1 MLKLNL
7 RNKLLFLSLFPL
19 IAIILSVLSVAYY
32 AEMKAVKADV
42 TEFRQNLIN
51 ERKKQLEE
59 VSQAAAG
66 IFAYQKSLGD
76 KGDYKAAL
84 QNIRFGEFGY
94 FYIYNSKG
102 VNVFHPMRPELVGKN
117 LIDMT
122 DSKGTKLIVGLLN
135 AAQKGDGHFTF
146 YFKKPGSDEQ
156 IEKLGYALMLPGTD
170 LMLGTGAYID
180 DITATIEN
188 YSATK
193 KATVAREFSVFT
205 YVLLGLIVLTTIIVI
220 IGSSKV
226 VKPIKLMVNN
236 LNNIAQGEGDLTKRL
251 TTSGH
256 DEIAQLGNAFNLFVD
271 KLQTMI
277 KEIASVTLEVNKS
290 SKTIHNQTEEMSVQ
304 LSSHNNETEQVVTA
318 ITEMSSTA
326 SEVANNTNQVA
337 DATKHVADD
346 VIKAQ
351 ENVDNSLS
359 EISSLMDD
367 INGATKSIHSLRDQ
381 SQEINNVLSVIGGIA
396 EQTNLLAL
404 NAAIEAARAGEQGR
418 GFAVVAD
425 EVRGLASRTQESTLE
440 INEMLTELHRLVTLA
455 VTAME
460 ASQERTS
467 RSVDSSRLISESL
480 GSVTTGVRTIND
492 MSTQIAT
499 ATTEQSSVTEEIN
512 RNFCTIQNV
521 VSALTQSSNDA
532 NSISINIT
540 NEGEKLR
547 KLINQFK
554 V

>member
-1 MLKLNL
+1 MFKLNL

-19 IAIILSVLSVAYY
+19 IAITLSVLSVAYY
-32 AEMKAVKADV
+32 TEMKTVKADV

-84 QNIRFGEFGY
+84 QNIRFGKFGY

-117 LIDMT
+117 LIEMT
-122 DSKGTKLIVGLLN
+122 DSKGTKLIAGLLN

-156 IEKLGYALMLPGTD
+156 IEKLGYAMMLPGTD

-180 DITATIEN
+180 DITNTIEN
-188 YSATK
+188 YAAIKQT
-193 KATVAREFSVFT
+193 TVSREFTNFT
-205 YVLLGLIVLTTIIVI
+205 YVLFGLILLTTIIVI
-220 IGSSKV
+220 FGAGKIV
-226 VKPIKLMVNN
+226 RPIKRTVNN
-236 LNNIAQGEGDLTKRL
+236 LNDIAQGEGDLTKRL

-256 DEIAQLGNAFNLFVD
+256 DEIAQLGNSFNLFVD
-271 KLQTMI
+271 KLQKMI

-290 SKTIHNQTEEMSVQ
+290 GNVIHDQTEEMSAQ
-304 LSSHNNETEQVVTA
+304 LVSHNNETEQVVTA

-346 VIKAQ
+346 VVKAQ

-359 EISSLMDD
+359 EISALMDD

-455 VTAME
+455 VSAME
-460 ASQERTS
+460 TSQERTS

-492 MSTQIAT
+492 MSAQIAT

-512 RNFCTIQNV
+512 RNFCTIQEV
-521 VSALTQSSNDA
+521 VNALTQGSNDA
-532 NSISINIT
+532 NDISTNIT

-547 KLINQFK
+547 KLIDQFK

>member
-1 MLKLNL
+1 MFKLNL

-19 IAIILSVLSVAYY
+19 IAITLSVLSVAYY
-32 AEMKAVKADV
+32 TEMTTVKADV
-42 TEFRQNLIN
+42 SEFRQNLIN

-84 QNIRFGEFGY
+84 QNIRFGKFGY

-117 LIDMT
+117 LIGMT

-156 IEKLGYALMLPGTD
+156 IEKLGYAMMLPGTD

-180 DITATIEN
+180 DITSTIES
-188 YSATK
+188 YSAIK
-193 KATVAREFSVFT
+193 KATVSREFTGFT
-205 YVLLGLIVLTTIIVI
+205 YVILGLILLTTIIVI
-220 IGSSKV
+220 IGAGKIV
-226 VKPIKLMVNN
+226 RPIKLMVNN
-236 LNNIAQGEGDLTKRL
+236 LNDIAQGEGDLTKRL

-256 DEIAQLGNAFNLFVD
+256 DEIAQLGNSFNLFVD

-277 KEIASVTLEVNKS
+277 KEIVSVTLEVNES
-290 SKTIHNQTEEMSVQ
+290 GKTIHHQTEEMSAQ
-304 LSSHNNETEQVVTA
+304 LISHNNETEQVVTA

-359 EISSLMDD
+359 EISALMDD

-455 VTAME
+455 VSAME
-460 ASQERTS
+460 TSQERTS

-492 MSTQIAT
+492 MSAQIAT

-512 RNFCTIQNV
+512 RNFCTIQEV
-521 VSALTQSSNDA
+521 VSALTQGSSDA
-532 NSISINIT
+532 NGMSINIT

-547 KLINQFK
+547 KLIDQFK

>member
-180 DITATIEN
+180 DITTTIEN
-188 YSATK
+188 YSAIK
-193 KATVAREFSVFT
+193 KATVSREFAAFT

-277 KEIASVTLEVNKS
+277 KEIASVTQEVNQS
-290 SKTIHNQTEEMSVQ
+290 SKTIHNQTEEMSAQ
-304 LSSHNNETEQVVTA
+304 LLSHNNETEQVVTA

-460 ASQERTS
+460 VSQERTS

-512 RNFCTIQNV
+512 RNFCTIQDV
-521 VSALTQSSNDA
+521 VSALTQGSSDA